1 MPSWK
6 RLTKSTPAYN
16 LYHNSTTTQIQ
27 LEGRHHWLGIVR
39 DDDREDI
46 LLLTIE
52 LSKWILAEAKSRP
65 PNTALMMNTFLVISV
80 EAYASLLRSI
90 LAHLTQKGRP
100 MDHKVEKALK
110 DQLDNFVEL
119 FKENFS
125 MARST
130 GSYVLPSEGDFSASF
145 MYPIMCINIHEENP
159 SFFCNASN
167 FTINGGTF
175 IGHIPG
181 TDHRGA
187 EFFQS
192 ASDDNSA
199 VIRGDIVRLQ
209 EMILRAM
216 NFNIAI
222 IVLFSER
229 RIHLS
234 ERAVYDDF
242 PFPSPSDYIYL

>member
-1 MPSWK
+1 MS
-6 RLTKSTPAYN
+6 LTGRPRARQIPAAESERTDSYFKSLLQAIHDLTGEIE
-16 LYHNSTTTQIQ
+16 QF
-27 LEGRHHWLGIVR
+27 RKR

-130 GSYVLPSEGDFSASF
+130 GSYVLPSE
-145 MYPIMCINIHEENP
+145 ENP

-216 NFNIAI
+216 SFNIAI

-229 RIHLS
+229 RVGAG
-234 ERAVYDDF
+234 AV
-242 PFPSPSDYIYL
+242 SSSCLQ